1 MRYSGYYNCRECG
14 KTWWHKSDWIPFEL
28 VDWWYNILFLFH
40 IIFKHFKILKF
51 KHIAKGLWE
60 VFLKILVAILWIV
73 ATILQIVFYPFKLL
87 VELLY

>member
-1 MRYSGYYNCRECG
+1 
-14 KTWWHKSDWIPFEL
+14 
-28 VDWWYNILFLFH
+28 
-40 IIFKHFKILKF
+40 
-51 KHIAKGLWE
+51 LWE